1 MPFFAGGSRCEKN
14 ASFEQFCK
22 MFSIGKGSFC
32 QDTLGT
38 HTGKVEKIDDALFP
52 RAGHAEIVQALLQ
65 AGADYTA
72 EDKAGAT
79 AERGA
84 RKGGHTKVEK
94 LLADW
99 ARNAREEEL

>member
-1 MPFFAGGSRCEKN
+1 
-14 ASFEQFCK
+14 
-22 MFSIGKGSFC
+22 MFSIYKGSFY
-32 QDTLGT
+32 QDRVGT
-38 HTGKVEKIDDALFP
+38 HTGKVEKRDDALFP
-52 RAGHAEIVQALLQ
+52 PAGHAEIVQALLQ
-65 AGADYTA
+65 AGADHAA
-72 EDKAGAT
+72 EEKAGAT

>member
-1 MPFFAGGSRCEKN
+1 MHAVRKT

-22 MFSIGKGSFC
+22 MFSIDKGSFY
-32 QDTLGT
+32 QDRLGT
-38 HTGKVEKIDDALFP
+38 HTGKVEKRDDALFP
-52 RAGHAEIVQALLQ
+52 PAGHAEIVQALLQ

-99 ARNAREEEL
+99 ARNAGEEEL